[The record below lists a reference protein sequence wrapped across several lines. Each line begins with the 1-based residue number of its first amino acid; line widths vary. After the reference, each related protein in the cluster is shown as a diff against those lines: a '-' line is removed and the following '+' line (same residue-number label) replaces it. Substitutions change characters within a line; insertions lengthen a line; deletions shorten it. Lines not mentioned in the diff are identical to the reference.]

1 MQKDS
6 VPAAPPEWYELVEH
20 DINEKVQAGDLIW
33 DEDDEDW
40 LVPLSRY
47 IGHYVSRY
55 AAVARPAT
63 VAPVRTV
70 KRIPARKRN

>member
-6 VPAAPPEWYELVEH
+6 VPAAPPEGYELVEH
-20 DINEKVQAGDLIW
+20 DINEKVQLRDLIW

-40 LVPLSRY
+40 LPPSHVGCYISRY
-47 IGHYVSRY
+47 K
-55 AAVARPAT
+55 AVARPRK

-70 KRIPARKRN
+70 KRIPARKRT